1 MKKSAT
7 LLNRST
13 NFIDKLLKLPN
24 GYWIISTIILIFLI
38 FLICWKKCYGKYENF
53 AVDSNYERENNEI
66 DEIIIEDFED
76 FEDDS
81 EEDSDSYYSEDASDE
96 EDSDDASDEEDSDS
110 DSEDASDEEE
120 SENEFKKVVG
130 KPTKRPQNVRKT
142 Y

>member
-66 DEIIIEDFED
+66 DEIIFEDFED
-76 FEDDS
+76 FEDESD
-81 EEDSDSYYSEDASDE
+81 DSYYSE
-96 EDSDDASDEEDSDS
+96 EDSEDASDEEDSDS